1 MTTTV
6 LNTKISEVK
15 NKIPDTSGLVTVLN
29 MEISEVE
36 NGIPSVNGLVK
47 KTDYDTKIKD
57 IEEKYCAT
65 TDYNKFLSDILDV
78 KIKQQELVNKS
89 DIDIKLININKKITS
104 SKTKHS
110 EADKK
115 LTDLT
120 KKVPQISEKVYDVP

>member
-47 KTDYDTKIKD
+47 KTDYDTKRKD
-57 IEEKYCAT
+57 IGEKYCAT
-65 TDYNKFLSDILDV
+65 ADYNKFLSDTLDV
-78 KIKQQELVNKS
+78 KDKTTRTYQFWHCHIWHWSKANK
-89 DIDIKLININKKITS
+89 
-104 SKTKHS
+104 
-110 EADKK
+110 
-115 LTDLT
+115 
-120 KKVPQISEKVYDVP
+120 Y